1 MMEEQI
7 IRARTGNYGRINV
20 VVPISAKE
28 SMISW
33 MKKSGINK
41 AQFFRTALM
50 IGTIQLAQQLGI
62 KGESDDH
69 FYCNEK
75 QDARR

>member
-1 MMEEQI
+1 MDEKI
-7 IRARTGNYGRINV
+7 IKANTGNYGRINV

-28 SMISW
+28 SMVSW

-50 IGTIQLAQQLGI
+50 IGTVQLAKNLGI
-62 KGESDDH
+62 KKESDNH
-69 FYCNEK
+69 FNDVNK
-75 QDARR
+75 QADPT